1 MEAMR
6 TKDGSFTPSLLLA
19 TVLLV
24 VCLFLIKQMKDIQYI
39 PTEQ

>member
-6 TKDGSFTPSLLLA
+6 SKNGAFTPSLLLA

-24 VCLFLIKQMKDIQYI
+24 VLVGVITRMKD
-39 PTEQ
+39 PPVRNM